1 MPDRLSDVIL
11 CIANGVELG
20 HQNVSASRA
29 GSAAFLQSLEISSTS
44 LRQWIGLT
52 LLAWGIFASVS
63 LYHGCNRLLDSKST
77 GSFMILFVIQDF
89 STTLTMALLVVLFLY
104 LVRWHML
111 KRIERLRHM
120 PGQRR
125 ITRTSRIR
133 RESWSGK
140 WRFGDAIGQLP
151 WSARAPRWKG
161 RERLRRY
168 SSAPEFRISQD

>member
-104 LVRWHML
+104 LVA
-111 KRIERLRHM
+111 
-120 PGQRR
+120 
-125 ITRTSRIR
+125 
-133 RESWSGK
+133 WSTPYHSYK
-140 WRFGDAIGQLP
+140 
-151 WSARAPRWKG
+151 
-161 RERLRRY
+161 
-168 SSAPEFRISQD
+168 